1 MGLTS
6 PSEISLE
13 QQTEFPNIEITCDI
27 PTSTSDS
34 HNIHRD
40 QGGKGTDSVRGVC
53 PLSSRRNQ
61 LVAWKNR
68 DRLRPRTLSQF
79 FHARLS
85 DFTNKRPGRETKHP
99 NVWKELSNLSV
110 PEPAE
115 VEERGL
121 APSAVSVPV
130 LPHKG
135 FRNRCRRSTEKV
147 TRRQQILNFLI
158 YWTSPL
164 LSYQRQPPTETQRG
178 AWR

>member
-61 LVAWKNR
+61 LVAWKSR
-68 DRLRPRTLSQF
+68 DWLRPRTLSLF

-135 FRNRCRRSTEKV
+135 SRNRCRRSTEKV

-178 AWR
+178 V